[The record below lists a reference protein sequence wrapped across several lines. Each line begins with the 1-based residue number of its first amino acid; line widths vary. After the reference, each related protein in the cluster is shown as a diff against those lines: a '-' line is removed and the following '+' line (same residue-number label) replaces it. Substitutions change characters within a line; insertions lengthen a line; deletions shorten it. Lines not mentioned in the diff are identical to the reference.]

1 MKITMIQGRY
11 ENVWEALGLGYIIAY
26 VKKHYKSELEIN
38 FFQGKFD
45 SDDDIILGSKDS
57 DIVAF
62 SCTSPA
68 YAHGLSMA
76 GLIKHLNPKVHTV
89 FGGWHPTALPREVI
103 KEDCVDQV
111 IVGEGEYAMRLIL
124 SGYRGMPVVFGEKL
138 PPEELPWPD
147 REAIKNERT
156 IDLCE
161 SMNGKRTASF
171 QMNRGCKVHCK
182 FCAEQGMTGKYNK
195 VTNPIRSRTN
205 DDVLDEINHVHANY
219 NIDYFKF
226 VDATFDINPEQVIDF
241 CAAKIERENEI
252 EWEANIHPRFI
263 QKEEVFAWLKESN
276 CNQINI
282 GVESGSPGILKDIGK
297 GTRIEHIKNVFKWAR
312 KYGIKRRGFFLLGMP
327 NEQYEDMKLTE
338 ELIDEIEPDV
348 VGFTI
353 LCPYPGSDFYDPEKH
368 KDVDWSAT
376 DEYSNDF
383 WRTEY
388 YSNSEIKG
396 EQKILM
402 AMHNDKLCERQDDTT
417 NRHS

>member
-1 MKITMIQGRY
+1 MKVTMVTPYYVNQ
-11 ENVWEALGLGYIIAY
+11 WESLGLGYIIAY
-26 VKKHYKSELEIN
+26 VKKHYKGELDIN

-68 YAHGLSMA
+68 YQHGLDLA
-76 GLIKHLNPKVHTV
+76 GLLKEINPKIHII
-89 FGGWHPTALPREVI
+89 FGGWHVSALPEVVRREACI
-103 KEDCVDQV
+103 AQV
-111 IVGEGEYAMRLIL
+111 IVGEGERAFLEIL
-124 SGYRGMPVVFGEKL
+124 RGNNGNVIKY
-138 PPEELPWPD
+138 PPLHPFDLEWPD
-147 REAIKNERT
+147 REAIKNHRT

-182 FCAEQGMTGKYNK
+182 FCAEQTMTGKYNRE
-195 VTNPIRSRTN
+195 TNPIRSRTN
-205 DDVLDEINHVHANY
+205 EDVLNEIGVVEARY
-219 NIDYFKF
+219 NINYFKF

-241 CAAKIERENEI
+241 CAAKIDYDNEI

-282 GVESGSPGILKDIGK
+282 GVESGSPRILKDIGK

-312 KYGIKRRGFFLLGMP
+312 KYGIKRRGYFLLGMP
-327 NEQYEDMKLTE
+327 NEQYEDMRLTE
-338 ELIDEIEPDV
+338 QLIDEIEPDV
-348 VGFTI
+348 MGFTI
-353 LCPYPGSDFYDPEKH
+353 LCPYPGSDFYDPLKH
-368 KDVDWSAT
+368 KDIDWSAT

-383 WRTEY
+383 WRTEH
-388 YSNSEIKG
+388 YSNSAIKG
-396 EQKILM
+396 QQKILM
-402 AMHNDKLCERQDDTT
+402 ALHSKRLCERQA
-417 NRHS
+417 